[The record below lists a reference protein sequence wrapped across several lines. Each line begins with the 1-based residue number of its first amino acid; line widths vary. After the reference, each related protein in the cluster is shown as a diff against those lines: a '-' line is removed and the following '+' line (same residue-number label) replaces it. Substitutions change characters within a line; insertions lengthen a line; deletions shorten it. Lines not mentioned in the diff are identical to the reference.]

1 MRYWNGLPRAV
12 VESLSLEAFKKRVN
26 VALSEVVWSSH
37 RHGLVVGLGDLI
49 GLSRLNN
56 FMTL

>member
-37 RHGLVVGLGDLI
+37 SHGLVVGLGDLI